1 MAVKV
6 WGDEYYQRVESIDG
20 YSLIR
25 NEYGW
30 ICYADLSADGDEFVA
45 TDIVYDG
52 VNLDQIPDI
61 KQYLHESRN
70 LKKGLKINHAS
81 RMKKLKKRKDQ
92 LSKQNRRDIFLA
104 PDQAAEAVEADIAAS
119 FAPLAGTVVGLT
131 ILVDFPDESSSIT
144 TTQVNNYC
152 NQIGYSEDFN
162 NGSVYDYFYDVSNGL
177 LNYTN
182 IVVGYYTAANNKD
195 YYNDTSRPLG
205 EAARELLDEAL
216 NWLEGQS
223 FDFEQLTTATD
234 WNGDERIVAT
244 NIFYA
249 GYPDVGWAEG
259 LWPHASAY
267 YGFTSSSSG
276 IKSGSYQITDL
287 GSVLTLFTFCHE
299 NGHMICDFPDLYD
312 YGYESDGIGDFGLMA
327 GGGSPLNPV
336 PPNPYLRDLKGW
348 ETIIEIN
355 GDAPGTERTHQAN
368 SFTTYRYSHPTNAEE
383 YFLIESRLQN
393 GRNQYFP

>member
-1 MAVKV
+1 MVNRTERWDYSRLVLILSVAIIMVFSMSVQAAPHWGDAFDLKQPDGSVVAVKV

-182 IVVGYYTAANNKD
+182 IVVGYY
-195 YYNDTSRPLG
+195 
-205 EAARELLDEAL
+205 
-216 NWLEGQS
+216 
-223 FDFEQLTTATD
+223 
-234 WNGDERIVAT
+234 IVA
-244 NIFYA
+244 IA
-249 GYPDVGWAEG
+249 
-259 LWPHASAY
+259 
-267 YGFTSSSSG
+267 
-276 IKSGSYQITDL
+276 
-287 GSVLTLFTFCHE
+287 
-299 NGHMICDFPDLYD
+299 
-312 YGYESDGIGDFGLMA
+312 FGLVA
-327 GGGSPLNPV
+327 IL
-336 PPNPYLRDLKGW
+336 
-348 ETIIEIN
+348 
-355 GDAPGTERTHQAN
+355 APSGLFKLLLWLALGTAVFALLIWLGR
-368 SFTTYRYSHPTNAEE
+368 RPT
-383 YFLIESRLQN
+383 SQ
-393 GRNQYFP
+393 